1 MLPDEDEDNDKDEGN
16 DKPKDMQPDLH
27 NRLV

>member
-16 DKPKDMQPDLH
+16 DKPKDMDP
-27 NRLV
+27 NFSSRFV